1 MGEREDTG
9 HPLVELTKTRLRT
22 LLREPEA
29 VFWVFVFPILVALA
43 LGIAFRTRGPE
54 RIPIG
59 VEDRQGAA
67 AVLASLRDVGG
78 MSPRLVPAPQVERAL
93 RDGEVHLAVVPGSPP
108 TYRYDPTRTESRLAR
123 LMVDEALQQAAGRVD
138 LWTPED
144 EQVVAPGSRYI
155 DWLVPGLLGMNIM
168 GTGLWGIGFAIVQ
181 ARSRKLLKRLI
192 ATPMRRRHYLL
203 AQMFAR
209 VLFLA
214 LEVAAVVGFAW
225 LAFSV
230 SVRGSIVALA
240 VVALVGAIA
249 FGGLGLLLASRARTV
264 EGISGLM
271 NVVMVPMWIVS
282 GVFFSSSNFPDAMQP
297 FIRSLPLTAL
307 NEALRAVMMDG
318 DPVTALGSQMAVLT
332 AWGGVSFAVA
342 LRIFR
347 WR

>member
-9 HPLVELTKTRLRT
+9 HPLVELTKARLRT

-29 VFWVFVFPILVALA
+29 VFWIFVFPILMALA

-54 RIPIG
+54 RVPIG
-59 VEDRQGAA
+59 VEDRQGAET
-67 AVLASLRDVGG
+67 VLASLREVGG

-93 RDGEVHLAVVPGSPP
+93 RDGEVHLVVVPGSLP

-138 LWTPED
+138 LWTSED

-155 DWLVPGLLGMNIM
+155 DWLVPGLLGMNMM

-181 ARSRKLLKRLI
+181 ARTRKLLKQLI

-203 AQMFAR
+203 AQMLAR
-209 VLFLA
+209 MVFLA

-240 VVALVGAIA
+240 VVAFAGALA

-282 GVFFSSSNFPDAMQP
+282 GVFFSSSNFRMRCSRSSDP
-297 FIRSLPLTAL
+297 FP
-307 NEALRAVMMDG
+307 
-318 DPVTALGSQMAVLT
+318 
-332 AWGGVSFAVA
+332 
-342 LRIFR
+342 
-347 WR
+347 

>member
-1 MGEREDTG
+1 
-9 HPLVELTKTRLRT
+9 
-22 LLREPEA
+22 
-29 VFWVFVFPILVALA
+29 
-43 LGIAFRTRGPE
+43 
-54 RIPIG
+54 
-59 VEDRQGAA
+59 
-67 AVLASLRDVGG
+67 
-78 MSPRLVPAPQVERAL
+78 
-93 RDGEVHLAVVPGSPP
+93 
-108 TYRYDPTRTESRLAR
+108 
-123 LMVDEALQQAAGRVD
+123 MVDEALQQAAGRVD

-155 DWLVPGLLGMNIM
+155 DWLVPGLLGMNMM

-181 ARSRKLLKRLI
+181 ARTRKLLKRLI

-203 AQMFAR
+203 AQMLAR
-209 VLFLA
+209 MVFLA

-240 VVALVGAIA
+240 VVAFAGALA

-318 DPVTALGSQMAVLT
+318 DPVRSDRK
-332 AWGGVSFAVA
+332 WPS
-342 LRIFR
+342 
-347 WR
+347 

>member
-1 MGEREDTG
+1 MREREDTG
-9 HPLVELTKTRLRT
+9 HPLVELTKARLRA

-29 VFWVFVFPILVALA
+29 VFWVFVFPILMALA

-59 VEDRQGAA
+59 VEDRQGAE
-67 AVLASLRDVGG
+67 AVLESLGDVGG
-78 MSPRLVPAPQVERAL
+78 MSPRLVPAPQVKLAL
-93 RDGEVHLAVVPGSPP
+93 RDGEVHLVVVPGSPP
-108 TYRYDPTRTESRLAR
+108 TYRYDPTRAESRLAR

-181 ARSRKLLKRLI
+181 ARSGKLLKRLI
-192 ATPMRRRHYLL
+192 ATPMRRGHYLL
-203 AQMFAR
+203 AQMLAR

-230 SVRGSIVALA
+230 SVRGSIAALA
-240 VVALVGAIA
+240 IVSLVGALA

-264 EGISGLM
+264 EAISGLM

-318 DPVTALGSQMAVLT
+318 DPITALGSQMAVLT